1 MDTNKHQFAFKLFC
15 GLFVA
20 GLFTTGLVY
29 GLLGLICIG
38 GIVGM
43 EEKREKEERMKK
55 RLNSLEEKLE
65 DVIGVLGYLALKDN
79 GEPSLT
85 KMDAQEPV
93 YLEERLNSLE
103 RKMDNILKDWKEVQ
117 FNIFHDL
124 LQGCYWQG
132 KSNIL
137 ANLKRRPNGSY
148 RKN

>member
-1 MDTNKHQFAFKLFC
+1 MDKNQFAFKLFC

-20 GLFTTGLVY
+20 GLFTIGLVF

-38 GIVGM
+38 SIVGM
-43 EEKREKEERMKK
+43 EEKRMKK

-79 GEPSLT
+79 GEPSVM

-103 RKMDNILKDWKEVQ
+103 RKMDNILKDAKEVQ

-124 LQGCYWQG
+124 LQGYC
-132 KSNIL
+132 
-137 ANLKRRPNGSY
+137 
-148 RKN
+148 